1 MILVSGKGGQ
11 GKAWALQGDVT
22 RVFPERWSL
31 GGTGAV
37 WSCGMG
43 VKMVSGRCG
52 FTRAEGMEVALI
64 RNGSYLKLASA
75 MGVSSVG
82 DGIRLVA
89 APLLASTMTPDPL
102 LISLVVVA
110 NRLPWLLFGLA
121 GGVVADRFKR
131 KSLMVLVDLSR
142 CVLVG
147 ALAGAVFFDLAG
159 IWVLAVVSFCLGV
172 GETVFSAA
180 NQGMIPEIVEDP
192 DDLSAAN
199 GTFYAMQAASMNFI
213 GPGLGGLLFGFAR
226 WLPFLIDAVSFLLAS
241 ALVARIAGGGQAP
254 GSGEVGMWQAVREGV
269 AWCRGK
275 PVVVALLSVMGV
287 VNFAQSGVLAVM
299 VIYVT
304 NDLGASATAF
314 GVVLSISGAG
324 GVLGGAL
331 ASVADRKLGFS
342 YVLPVGVALAGPLL
356 LLMIASSNLV
366 LLAGCL
372 FFNSFFGIMVSV
384 LVASLRQK
392 IAPRELAG
400 RVASVQAFIAM
411 GIAMPGGALLGGVT
425 AELLGVRSVF
435 ILSGAL
441 CLLLSLAT
449 ARNLHPRALK
459 RDIAELMAK
468 ASPTK

>member
-11 GKAWALQGDVT
+11 GKAWALQGDVM
-22 RVFPERWSL
+22 RVFPERGSL
-31 GGTGAV
+31 GGAGAV

-75 MGVSSVG
+75 MGVSSIG

-199 GTFYAMQAASMNFI
+199 GTFHAMQAASMNFI
-213 GPGLGGLLFGFAR
+213 GPGLGGLLFSFAR

-254 GSGEVGMWQAVREGV
+254 ASGGAGMWQAVREGV

-324 GVLGGAL
+324 GVLEGAL

-342 YVLPVGVALAGPLL
+342 YVLPVGWPW
-356 LLMIASSNLV
+356 
-366 LLAGCL
+366 
-372 FFNSFFGIMVSV
+372 
-384 LVASLRQK
+384 R
-392 IAPRELAG
+392 G
-400 RVASVQAFIAM
+400 RCCS
-411 GIAMPGGALLGGVT
+411 
-425 AELLGVRSVF
+425 
-435 ILSGAL
+435 
-441 CLLLSLAT
+441 
-449 ARNLHPRALK
+449 
-459 RDIAELMAK
+459 
-468 ASPTK
+468 